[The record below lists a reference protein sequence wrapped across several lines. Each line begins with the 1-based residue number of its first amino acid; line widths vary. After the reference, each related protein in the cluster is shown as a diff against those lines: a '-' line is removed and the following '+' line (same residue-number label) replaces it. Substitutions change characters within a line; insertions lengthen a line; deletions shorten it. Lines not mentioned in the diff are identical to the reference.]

1 MQIRVSPLFKDIGK
15 EAADIAV
22 ADIEGSGYRH
32 RGNRQKYRAG
42 VVLPVVLNLGE
53 PSEGRIYRQKCRAR
67 AVLPVVSGHG
77 EPAEGRELNY
87 SLRPYF
93 HNLFARWQ
101 KPDMRRLIPNYQCKR
116 PLGPKR
122 TLVLFSSLKY
132 NNTWTKTLALSQ
144 QLIAMSTHPIR
155 RLSS

>member
-93 HNLFARWQ
+93 HNLFAR
-101 KPDMRRLIPNYQCKR
+101 
-116 PLGPKR
+116 
-122 TLVLFSSLKY
+122 
-132 NNTWTKTLALSQ
+132 
-144 QLIAMSTHPIR
+144 
-155 RLSS
+155 